1 MSEHQSPSHELSPSK
16 QIRGAITLT
25 VAAVFLSS
33 GLWALWYTPT
43 LTYEPRRNEEI
54 GNIELTLQPST
65 SADKVLEVKKGVQE
79 LSISIRA
86 QTILDNDPNETSY
99 PTDIPPTFS
108 AKILNPEGKAIAR
121 YDNVASVGSEERIT
135 VQQPGSHQIELT
147 NMSFEN
153 SLTLQFHA
161 RDVTKIVNHPLEALG
176 QWLTIIS
183 TPIFGLG
190 AWFVVSKLTY
200 SNIV

>member
-1 MSEHQSPSHELSPSK
+1 M
-16 QIRGAITLT
+16 T

-33 GLWALWYTPT
+33 GLWALWYTPA

-65 SADKVLEVKKGVQE
+65 SAIKVLEVKQGVQE

-86 QTILDNDPNETSY
+86 QTIIDNDPNETSY

-108 AKILNPEGKAIAR
+108 ARIVNPQGKAIAR
-121 YDNVASVGSEERIT
+121 YDNVTSVGSEERIS
-135 VQQPGSHQIELT
+135 VPQPGSHQIELT
-147 NMSFEN
+147 NISLEN
-153 SLTLQFHA
+153 NLALQIHT
-161 RDVTKIVNHPLEALG
+161 RDVTKVVNHPLEAMG

-190 AWFVVSKLTY
+190 AWFVASKLRH
-200 SNIV
+200 SNNV